1 MELLLVP
8 KDYYSYT
15 LLPNIFDKQQKDDYW
30 LMLITMVAQKLSK
43 NSDIALANLKR
54 DETYKRLHSNI
65 YNIIW
70 ETKDLNVL

>member
-30 LMLITMVAQKLSK
+30 LILITMVAQKLSK